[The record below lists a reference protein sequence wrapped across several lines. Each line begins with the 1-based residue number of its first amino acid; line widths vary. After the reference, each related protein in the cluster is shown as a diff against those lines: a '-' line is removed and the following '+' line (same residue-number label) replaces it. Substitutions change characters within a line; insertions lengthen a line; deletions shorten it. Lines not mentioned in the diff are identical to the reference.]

1 MTDEIGWDGVVY
13 ELFNICIF
21 GLRRNE
27 VPSSE
32 DARDM
37 CVDAEFRLVVDPCQS
52 DACNMPAHSRHLLQ
66 SFSVLRYTSVE
77 LSQYLTVSSQDIG
90 HLSSHVPEISLLHPI
105 HPSLLSG
112 FVIIE
117 RVKGFR
123 IGIHLEQS
131 MGAS

>member
-1 MTDEIGWDGVVY
+1 MTDEIGWNSVVNQ
-13 ELFNICIF
+13 LFYLSVF

-27 VPSSE
+27 VPSPE

-37 CVDAEFRLVVDPCQS
+37 CVDTKFWFVVDPCES
-52 DACNMPAHSRHLLQ
+52 DACNMPAHPWHLLQ
-66 SFSVLRYTSVE
+66 SFPILRDTSVE
-77 LSQYLTVSSQDIG
+77 LGQYLTIRSQDIG
-90 HLSSHVPEISLLHPI
+90 HLSSHVSEISLLHPI

-117 RVKGFR
+117 SVQCFR